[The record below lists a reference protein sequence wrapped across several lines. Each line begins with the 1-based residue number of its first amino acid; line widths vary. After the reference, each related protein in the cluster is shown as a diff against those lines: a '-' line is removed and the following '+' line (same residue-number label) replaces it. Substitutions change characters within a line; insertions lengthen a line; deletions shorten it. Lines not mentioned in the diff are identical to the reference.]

1 MGEGDAVG
9 VPDTVLIGVQNG
21 IKTVYKTA
29 SFAYT
34 IGMEVSDMSAMRF
47 MSMRELQKSGG
58 EIREALAN
66 DGRVVITTA
75 GKPTALMI
83 PIGETDFEETLTL
96 VNQMKFAKAVR
107 DIRQEA
113 AQKGLDNMTIDEI
126 NAVIAQ
132 YRKERREK
140 EMQGA
145 EQ

>member
-1 MGEGDAVG
+1 MG
-9 VPDTVLIGVQNG
+9 
-21 IKTVYKTA
+21 
-29 SFAYT
+29 
-34 IGMEVSDMSAMRF
+34 AMRF

-83 PIGETDFEETLTL
+83 RIGESDFEETLTML
-96 VNQMKFAKAVR
+96 NQMKFAKAVR

-113 AQKGLDNMTIDEI
+113 AQKGLDNLTMDEI
-126 NAVIAQ
+126 NAEVAQ
-132 YRKERREK
+132 YRKEKREK
-140 EMQGA
+140 ETQGA